1 MTTII
6 WKVLATYSTMT
17 YNISHKSV
25 KHKYLSVALIAYT
38 VVVLAAFFFFRPLYS
53 QKLWQGATLKE
64 YVHEFSNIIPFYTV
78 IEAIKANSHNLHFT
92 LLAHLL
98 AGIFPGYAVVLL
110 CPTLLTNRR
119 SMLRLNSIILCGLI
133 LFYWV
138 RVLLKCGS
146 FDIDDVLMD
155 MVGLWGGIK
164 VGLMHQ
170 SAKKRT

>member
-1 MTTII
+1 M
-6 WKVLATYSTMT
+6 
-17 YNISHKSV
+17 
-25 KHKYLSVALIAYT
+25 KHAFIAKIYLGDT
-38 VVVLAAFFFFRPLYS
+38 
-53 QKLWQGATLKE
+53 K
-64 YVHEFSNIIPFYTV
+64 
-78 IEAIKANSHNLHFT
+78 
-92 LLAHLL
+92 
-98 AGIFPGYAVVLL
+98 
-110 CPTLLTNRR
+110 
-119 SMLRLNSIILCGLI
+119 LRLNSIILCGLI